1 MTRSLKKS
9 LKNLR
14 QSFYQAQVQ
23 ARQAGAF
30 IDNPFTFSWRLVRGL
45 FTNWLNSE
53 DNHRN

>member
-1 MTRSLKKS
+1 MARSLRK
-9 LKNLR
+9 LFTNLR
-14 QSFYQAQVQ
+14 DSFYQAQVQ

-30 IDNPFTFSWRLVRGL
+30 LDNPLTFSWRVVRGF